1 VLKTFGLVVG
11 KSPSRLVKRAY
22 ELVADELAE
31 KPDFANLVENLLAMR
46 ADVVERI
53 AAIDAKL
60 RARARTTPV
69 CRRFMTVPG
78 VGPITALAVWAG
90 IDDAARFAHPEDV
103 GAYFGLTPRRYA
115 SGEVNRSGR
124 ITKRGDGTVR
134 TLLYEAANV
143 LLVKITRSCAL
154 REWGLAIA
162 KRSGFKKAK
171 VAVARKL
178 AVLLHRLWR
187 DGTEF
192 RWSPAPAAV

>member
-1 VLKTFGLVVG
+1 VSTVHD
-11 KSPSRLVKRAY
+11 RAQRH
-22 ELVADELAE
+22 
-31 KPDFANLVENLLAMR
+31 PTRR
-46 ADVVERI
+46 A
-53 AAIDAKL
+53 AWG
-60 RARARTTPV
+60 P
-69 CRRFMTVPG
+69 RF

-90 IDDAARFAHPEDV
+90 IDDAARFARPEDV

-192 RWSPAPAAV
+192 RWSAAPAAV

>member
-1 VLKTFGLVVG
+1 VSTVH
-11 KSPSRLVKRAY
+11 
-22 ELVADELAE
+22 D
-31 KPDFANLVENLLAMR
+31 
-46 ADVVERI
+46 
-53 AAIDAKL
+53 
-60 RARARTTPV
+60 RARRHPT
-69 CRRFMTVPG
+69 RRAAWGPRF

-90 IDDAARFAHPEDV
+90 IDDAARFARPEDV

-162 KRSGFKKAK
+162 ERSGFKKAPRRSPDRRGFA
-171 VAVARKL
+171 VGSRGLPGVPTPRAAWGGSARDGRRRPQARRPAPPSVARRPTPCGRP
-178 AVLLHRLWR
+178 HG
-187 DGTEF
+187 DPGGTEF

>member
-1 VLKTFGLVVG
+1 
-11 KSPSRLVKRAY
+11 
-22 ELVADELAE
+22 
-31 KPDFANLVENLLAMR
+31 
-46 ADVVERI
+46 
-53 AAIDAKL
+53 
-60 RARARTTPV
+60 
-69 CRRFMTVPG
+69 MTVPG
-78 VGPITALAVWAG
+78 VGPITALAIRAG
-90 IDDAARFAHPEDV
+90 IDDAARFARPADV

-143 LLVKITRSCAL
+143 LLVKITRSCAF

-162 KRSGFKKAK
+162 KRNGFKKAK
-171 VAVARKL
+171 VAVGRKL